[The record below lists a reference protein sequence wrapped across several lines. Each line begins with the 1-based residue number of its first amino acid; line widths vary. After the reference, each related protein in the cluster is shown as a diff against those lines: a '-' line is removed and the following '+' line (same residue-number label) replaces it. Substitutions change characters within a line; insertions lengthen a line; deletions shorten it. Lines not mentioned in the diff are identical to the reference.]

1 MARLLQE
8 KLEEY
13 RKCVP
18 AWLDVTESDAWK
30 YNFMGDIFI
39 CLSIDR

>member
-18 AWLDVTESDAWK
+18 AWLDVTESPMSGSIILWVISASA
-30 YNFMGDIFI
+30 
-39 CLSIDR
+39 CL